1 MNLPPGVHEDFPL
14 DPLGTAIDLP
24 ALTPLF
30 RQYVEIKQQ
39 YPQAL
44 LLYRLGDF
52 YEMFGPDAVKVSRLL
67 GLTLTARGCAKD
79 YKVAMCG
86 VPHHSAARYI
96 KRLVAAGEVL
106 AICEQTEDASEAK
119 GLVERAVTRLITA
132 GTLVEDEYLAEDR
145 GNYLGAVAIRGS
157 AASPVYSAALLE
169 SSGGQ
174 VELYE
179 VGAGPDPPAALR
191 PGADPPTTARLGQ
204 DPALQRIVEILLRA
218 RPAEI
223 LLPAGLRAD
232 EGFMA
237 LLRSGLSSALIQPAL
252 HSYESLP
259 PEADCEGYLLR
270 YFRLS
275 SLAAFGLDGR
285 PAAQAALFATAR
297 YLRETFKVGELKLYP
312 RLQPLEGFLQLDP
325 RTLAHLNVLP
335 GGDEGAGAGPASLF
349 ELLCRQRTAPGKRRL
364 RRLLA
369 SPFSRREEI
378 EARHAAIEEL
388 LASRG
393 LGQQIE
399 PQLARL
405 QDLERILGRLSLG
418 RSNPKELRALADSLA
433 PLGEL
438 GGLLRACG
446 SAFLQSLGAQIG
458 DFEALGA
465 LLSHSLSDDP
475 PLRPSE
481 GNVIRSGV
489 DSRVDELRAL
499 AGGGAQW
506 FRDYEAA
513 QRERS
518 GIRTLKVKHT
528 DAFGWF
534 IEIGKGSLA
543 QVPADYQR
551 RQTLVNAERFVTP
564 ELQAREA
571 DARDSGGRLLA
582 REREIFESLCQQT
595 LEHSGPIAQ
604 AMQAAAEADV
614 LVSFAIVAREG
625 SWVRPMLACDESPES
640 RVPLESPESRVLSP
654 GSETSSHEAG
664 NPARTSATMLKAGNE
679 DAATD
684 SSSGLRTQDSGRE
697 QEGKEP
703 ASSSAVLEIVNGRHP
718 LIEAQLGSRYYTPN
732 DCYLDS
738 ERQQVMLLTGPNM
751 GGKSSYLRMVAL
763 LCLLAQCGSFVPA
776 ESARLPLLRRIYT
789 RVGAQ
794 DQLARG
800 HSTFM
805 VEMLETAEILA
816 TCGPGSLV
824 ILDEVG
830 RGTSTYDGI
839 SIAKAV
845 LEFLHEHSARPLTLF
860 ATHFFELTDLPLV
873 LPRCANHQVEVL
885 REGQSDAGSFVFTY
899 RVIAGAASDSFGIDV
914 AALAGLPES
923 VVLRAREI
931 LAGLEEARR
940 ESRDRARQA
949 VQLGLF

>member
-132 GTLVEDEYLAEDR
+132 GTLVEDEYLSEDR
-145 GNYLGAVAIRGS
+145 GNYLGAVALRGS

-169 SSGGQ
+169 SSGGN

-179 VGAGPDPPAALR
+179 VGAEHGLGP
-191 PGADPPTTARLGQ
+191 PGAGLDPPTTARVGQ
-204 DPALQRIVEILLRA
+204 DPPLQKIVEILLRA

-237 LLRSGLSSALIQPAL
+237 LLRSGLSSALLQPAL
-252 HSYESLP
+252 HSYDSLP

-270 YFRLS
+270 YFRLA
-275 SLAAFGLDGR
+275 SLASFGLDGR
-285 PAAQAALFATAR
+285 PAAQAVLFATAR

-312 RLQPLEGFLQLDP
+312 KLLPLDGFLQLDP

-335 GGDEGAGAGPASLF
+335 SAEDGAGTGPGSLF

-369 SPFSRREEI
+369 APFSRAGDI
-378 EARHAAIEEL
+378 AGRHAALEEL

-399 PQLARL
+399 QQLARL

-418 RSNPKELRALADSLA
+418 RSNPKELRALTDSLD

-438 GGLLRACG
+438 GRLLRGCG
-446 SAFLQSLGAQIG
+446 SPLLQELGAQIG
-458 DFEALGA
+458 DFAALSAQLGQ
-465 LLSHSLSDDP
+465 SLSDDP
-475 PLRPSE
+475 PIRPAE
-481 GNVIRSGV
+481 GGVIRDGV
-489 DSRVDELRAL
+489 DARVDELRAL

-506 FRDYEAA
+506 FRDYEAL

-534 IEIGKGSLA
+534 IEIGKGSLSL
-543 QVPADYQR
+543 VPADYQR

-571 DARDSGGRLLA
+571 DARDSGGRLLT
-582 REREIFESLCQQT
+582 RERELFEALCQQT

-614 LVSFAIVAREG
+614 LVAFAVVAREG
-625 SWVRPMLACDESPES
+625 NWIRPQLASDA
-640 RVPLESPESRVLSP
+640 SPESRVLSP
-654 GSETSSHEAG
+654 EAEGLSTRQSSKTDVGS
-664 NPARTSATMLKAGNE
+664 SA
-679 DAATD
+679 DP
-684 SSSGLRTQDSGRE
+684 GLRTQDSGL
-697 QEGKEP
+697 QSEGKEA
-703 ASSSAVLEIVNGRHP
+703 ASSTAVLEITNGRHP
-718 LIEAQLGSRYYTPN
+718 LIETQLGSRYYTPN
-732 DCYLDS
+732 DCYLDG

-751 GGKSSYLRMVAL
+751 GGKSSYLRMVAV

-776 ESARLPLLRRIYT
+776 DSARLPLLRRIYT

-794 DQLARG
+794 DQLGRG

-845 LEFLHEHSARPLTLF
+845 LEFLHEHPARPLTLF

-873 LPRCANHQVEVL
+873 LPRCANFQVEVI
-885 REGQSDAGSFVFTY
+885 REAGSAGAAAEADAGREADNAGSFVFTY
-899 RVIAGAASDSFGIDV
+899 RVAAGAASDSFGIDV
-914 AALAGLPES
+914 AALAGLPDS
-923 VVLRAREI
+923 VVRRAREI
-931 LAGLEEARR
+931 LAGLEDARR